1 MDALETPLGEPSHN
15 LMEEVC
21 SWEAITNDEDTP
33 FKNVPTLQLSVVTV
47 CSVSKMAAGVLRDRA
62 LSIPTE
68 SMDDQT
74 DVEMAREVPGLT
86 MST

>member
-1 MDALETPLGEPSHN
+1 M
-15 LMEEVC
+15 
-21 SWEAITNDEDTP
+21 
-33 FKNVPTLQLSVVTV
+33 PTLQLSVVTV
-47 CSVSKMAAGVLRDRA
+47 CSGSKMAAGVLRDRA